1 MATLLVTLSLN
12 LAVSDLRGNK
22 TYAFIAETAGRAC
35 SAKRPATKPPCE
47 GKSNHRILIGAML
60 AYEADTLQIALAE
73 YDGVADILITEN
85 RGVHNPKE
93 KSFLKP
99 FLLWPTLQS
108 RPEFSV
114 RESLVF
120 FHECTG
126 RRHSNEMW
134 EAERSDDRCMSQAI
148 KKHASDYDVF
158 IVGSV
163 DEILARETLLKLKHC
178 DLPSFPANGGIGM
191 PLGKLGRS
199 FRNDWPIPENPNAF
213 SLPTIYGRQHAEPGR
228 AVRHIGSIGPSI
240 QGGLHM
246 TNYCFIPAMTLKEL
260 WTTSYGHRH
269 LDTCSS
275 IKALKEKCYHMLRH
289 RVTPGTGPETITP
302 WLLEACPDAFPSW
315 YGNIDDRDVAFVS
328 MANC

>member
-1 MATLLVTLSLN
+1 MSVALLLGF
-12 LAVSDLRGNK
+12 AVYALDGNG
-22 TYAFIAETAGRAC
+22 TYVFIAETAGRAC
-35 SAKRPATKPPCE
+35 SAKRPVYKPPCE
-47 GKSNHRILIGAML
+47 GKHNHRILIGAML

-73 YDGVADILITEN
+73 YDGVADVLITEN
-85 RGVHNPKE
+85 RGVHNSKE
-93 KSFLKP
+93 RSFLKP

-114 RESLVF
+114 RESAVF
-120 FHECTG
+120 FHECKG

-134 EAERSDDRCMSQAI
+134 EAEHSDNRCMGRAI
-148 KKHASDYDVF
+148 KDHANDYDVF

-199 FRNDWPIPENPNAF
+199 FRNDWPIPENSNAF
-213 SLPTIYGRQHAEPGR
+213 SLPTIYGRQHAASGR
-228 AVRHIGSIGPSI
+228 AARHIGSIGPSI

-260 WTTSYGHRH
+260 WATEYSHRYI
-269 LDTCSS
+269 DRCRP
-275 IKALKEKCYHMLRH
+275 IKLLKQECYRMLRH
-289 RVTPGTGPETITP
+289 RVTLGTGPETLTP
-302 WLLEACPDAFPSW
+302 WLLKACPDAFPSW
-315 YGNIDDRDVAFVS
+315 YGNIDDRETTYVS
-328 MANC
+328 MQNC